1 MPDGIEI
8 VIDWNNFQV
17 NASVFIPAIN
27 TTLLNKEMKQIAAD
41 KNIQLVGKEL
51 IEGGKWGMRFW
62 RVL

>member
-41 KNIQLVGKEL
+41 KNIQLIGKEL

>member
-8 VIDWNNFQV
+8 VIDWKNFQV